1 MAADQPRGGT
11 TGGGRSAARSV
22 PPPQAVMGLLNY
34 ITAHS
39 LDEDYAHVSEQRTE
53 GGRPVRPGSAALV
66 VMLLFGLLVTIA
78 GIRTA
83 HNAPVSQTNHA
94 ELVTQIKARSAKV
107 DARRRQITAV
117 QADIRTL
124 QAQYSQAT
132 AAGQSLATQLSRLGR
147 VVGTVPVH
155 GPGVRIVV
163 DDAPNAPSA
172 RYRVQATDLQV
183 LVNALWLSGAEAIAI
198 NGRAKSFGSEPERLT
213 ARSAIR
219 EAGSAITVNYRSLS
233 APYVITAIGNPNQ
246 LPARFVDTRGGSTW
260 FDLQAAF
267 GLRFH
272 MTSEESLTLPAAHR
286 LSLHFATT
294 PEKLR

>member
-1 MAADQPRGGT
+1 
-11 TGGGRSAARSV
+11 
-22 PPPQAVMGLLNY
+22 MGLLNY

-39 LDEDYAHVSEQRTE
+39 LDEDYAHVSAQRTA
-53 GGRPVRPGSAALV
+53 GDRPVRPGSAALV

-83 HNAPVSQTNHA
+83 HNAPVSQSNHA

-107 DARRRQITAV
+107 DARRRQIEAV
-117 QADIRTL
+117 QADISTL
-124 QAQYSQAT
+124 QVQYSQAT
-132 AAGQSLATQLSRLGR
+132 AEGLSLSTQLGRLGVR
-147 VVGTVPVH
+147 VGSVPVR

-163 DDAPNAPSA
+163 DDAPSAPSP

-183 LVNALWLSGAEAIAI
+183 LVNALWQSGAEAIAI
-198 NGRAKSFGSEPERLT
+198 NGQRLSGL
-213 ARSAIR
+213 SAIR
-219 EAGSAITVNYRSLS
+219 EAGTAITVNYRSLS
-233 APYVITAIGNPNQ
+233 RPYVVSAIGDPNQ
-246 LPARFVDTRGGSTW
+246 LPARFADTRGGSTW

-272 MTSEESLTLPAAHR
+272 LTSEESLTLPAAHR
-286 LSLHFATT
+286 LSLHLATT

>member
-1 MAADQPRGGT
+1 M
-11 TGGGRSAARSV
+11 TGGARSAVRSV

-39 LDEDYAHVSEQRTE
+39 LDEDYAHVSAQRTAD
-53 GGRPVRPGSAALV
+53 GDRSVRPGSAALV

-107 DARRRQITAV
+107 DARRRQIEAV

-132 AAGQSLATQLSRLGR
+132 AEGQSLATQLGRLGVR
-147 VVGTVPVH
+147 VGSVPVH

-163 DDAPNAPSA
+163 DDAPSAPSA

-183 LVNALWLSGAEAIAI
+183 LVNALWLSGAEAIAV
-198 NGRAKSFGSEPERLT
+198 NGQRLT
-213 ARSAIR
+213 SLSSIR
-219 EAGSAITVNYRSLS
+219 EAGTAITVNFRSLS
-233 APYVITAIGNPNQ
+233 PPYTITAIGNPNQ
-246 LPARFVDTRGGSTW
+246 LPARFADTRGGSTW

-272 MTSEESLTLPAAHR
+272 TTSEESLTLPAAHR
-286 LSLHFATT
+286 LSLHLATT